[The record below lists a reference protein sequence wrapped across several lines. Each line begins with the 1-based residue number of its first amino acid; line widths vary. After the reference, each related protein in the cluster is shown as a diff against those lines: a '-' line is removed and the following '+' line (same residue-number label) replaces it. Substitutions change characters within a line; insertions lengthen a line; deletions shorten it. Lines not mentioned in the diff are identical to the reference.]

1 MRPMDILSVLD
12 GITEP
17 CAVLSIIFLL
27 SRNVLV
33 CRLLRT
39 NNYVVTAISAQYW
52 GRFPITR
59 CNIGA
64 TFPISGQLTVFRG

>member
-12 GITEP
+12 GINEP

-39 NNYVVTAISAQYW
+39 NNYVVTAASAQYW

-59 CNIGA
+59 LQYWGR
-64 TFPISGQLTVFRG
+64 FPIFGVAGCL

>member
-33 CRLLRT
+33 YRLLRT
-39 NNYVVTAISAQYW
+39 NNYVVTAASAQYW

-64 TFPISGQLTVFRG
+64 AFPIPGQLTVFRD

>member
-12 GITEP
+12 GVNEP

-27 SRNVLV
+27 SGNVLV
-33 CRLLRT
+33 YRLLRT
-39 NNYVVTAISAQYW
+39 NNYVVTAASAQYW

-59 CNIGA
+59 CNFGA
-64 TFPISGQLTVFRG
+64 VFPFSG

>member
-12 GITEP
+12 GMNEP

-33 CRLLRT
+33 YRLLRT
-39 NNYVVTAISAQYW
+39 NNYVVTAVSAQYW
-52 GRFPITR
+52 GRFPLVTAILGPFSHFWGR
-59 CNIGA
+59 SLFMKG
-64 TFPISGQLTVFRG
+64 